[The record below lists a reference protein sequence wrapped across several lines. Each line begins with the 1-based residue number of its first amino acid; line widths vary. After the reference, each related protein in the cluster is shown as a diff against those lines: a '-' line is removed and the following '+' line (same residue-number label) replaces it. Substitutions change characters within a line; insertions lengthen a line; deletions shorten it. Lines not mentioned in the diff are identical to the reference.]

1 VAYPGCVNGD
11 CNKPYDCNCKAGWTG
26 HLCDQPEVEIY
37 GEGVRG
43 GRCQPVGSFVCMNG
57 GEDTCHYYGNGTM
70 EGQPE
75 CRCRP
80 GYTGTWCENQIA
92 STGTSEIIEPRHSH
106 TDTNQEEDGKISKE
120 AEIDSIVETKPEEEG
135 EKTDGNEE
143 KTEEE
148 ISDGVQK
155 QTEVVMDTDNDKVVS
170 DNSETVAEVQN
181 KENPKDANENPKD
194 PEVDPA
200 DVDWSKKSESAE
212 NSQTDKKP
220 ETSSEDKT
228 QPEKSDKTK
237 GVEKSEEIEKS
248 EENVSELGVRAIH
261 SDVFNSGKL
270 IENFGS
276 QEGLQSF
283 HHF

>member
-1 VAYPGCVNGD
+1 MG
-11 CNKPYDCNCKAGWTG
+11 
-26 HLCDQPEVEIY
+26 
-37 GEGVRG
+37 
-43 GRCQPVGSFVCMNG
+43 
-57 GEDTCHYYGNGTM
+57 
-70 EGQPE
+70 
-75 CRCRP
+75 
-80 GYTGTWCENQIA
+80 
-92 STGTSEIIEPRHSH
+92 
-106 TDTNQEEDGKISKE
+106 
-120 AEIDSIVETKPEEEG
+120 EG

-143 KTEEE
+143 NTKEE
-148 ISDGVQK
+148 INDGVQK
-155 QTEVVMDTDNDKVVS
+155 QTKSATDTDIDKVVS

-181 KENPKDANENPKD
+181 KEDPKYAIED

-200 DVDWSKKSESAE
+200 GVDWSKKSESAE

-228 QPEKSDKTK
+228 VPENNDKTK